1 MNLPLATC
9 QDGKCSCSGL
19 SIKQGQN
26 CVCDKGM
33 TLNKAEDGCMPGE
46 SMLKLSVAIQ
56 VACSSNIHVLF
67 INKTYA
73 GI

>member
-26 CVCDKGM
+26 CVCHKGM

-46 SMLKLSVAIQ
+46 SMLKWFVSDNLG
-56 VACSSNIHVLF
+56 CL
-67 INKTYA
+67 
-73 GI
+73 